1 VVRERGET
9 PFWQIFWSL
18 KISLDTGGTPMQNC
32 NPRSLHSATASFQTL
47 WVNCHVSTLT
57 GSICLTVFFIY
68 CVCLFPFAKFF
79 FFSFTLCYYM
89 CCVGEIKLYIISH
102 QVGSMK
108 STERVV
114 SSYKKQESRMTLT
127 NAQEAT

>member
-9 PFWQIFWSL
+9 PFRQIFWSL

-57 GSICLTVFFIY
+57 GSICLTVFLIY

-79 FFSFTLCYYM
+79 FFFHLC
-89 CCVGEIKLYIISH
+89 CATTCVGEIKLYIISH

-114 SSYKKQESRMTLT
+114 SSYKKQKSRMMLA